1 MEQNKR
7 QNTANLEKLTKI
19 FMQPEQEPDSITLSL
34 EALHSPN
41 WEKYESASGNAKVWV
56 QKLLDGE
63 ANAYDE
69 CCDEIAHQTSFW
81 SAIYLVFPYLVEK
94 LSGDFDQLDSGE
106 LIMKFSMLG
115 TSLAT
120 DCDMNRGEDKAVDAD
135 VIENY
140 EHSIKKFQLLI
151 QRFLAGR
158 AKALGR
164 VDSMTKALFAVGVLA
179 AFGNR
184 EDAALLMDM
193 ELDECIYLACDKCEH
208 CNEELELASKKALS
222 AIKPRE
228 QAPDDWNGE
237 DFEDTYRWFG
247 DFLELFKI
255 KGVAKHLP
263 YYFGTYQCPDCGRE
277 AAVRDLMKNYRF
289 I

>member
-1 MEQNKR
+1 MEQDKR
-7 QNTANLEKLTKI
+7 QNIANLEKLTKI
-19 FMQPEQEPDSITLSL
+19 FMRLEQEPDSITLSL
-34 EALHSPN
+34 EALDSPN
-41 WEKYESASGNAKVWV
+41 WGKYESASGNAKVWV
-56 QKLLDGE
+56 QKLVDGE
-63 ANAYDE
+63 ENAYDE

-94 LSGDFDQLDSGE
+94 LSRDFDQLDSGE

-120 DCDMNRGEDKAVDAD
+120 DCDINRGENKTVDAA

-140 EHSIKKFQLLI
+140 QLSIRKFQLLI
-151 QRFLAGR
+151 IKFLADK
-158 AKALGR
+158 AKSLSR

-193 ELDECIYLACDKCEH
+193 ELDECIYVACDKCEH
-208 CNEELELASKKALS
+208 CNEDLELGSKKALS
-222 AIKPRE
+222 TISPRG

-237 DFEDTYRWFG
+237 DFEDTYGWFV

-255 KGVAKHLP
+255 KGMAKHLP
-263 YYFGTYQCPDCGRE
+263 YYFGTYQCPECGRE

-289 I
+289 V